1 MLKIVMK
8 LNKKSFTKKIPLYG
22 VTSLEGFDKGGG
34 VKGEIGGGK
43 GNF

>member
-8 LNKKSFTKKIPLYG
+8 LKKKVLQKKRPLYG